1 MKKLLKNGVA
11 GVAALLLAAAA
22 IALLVFAFATLL
34 GVAAVLGLVAAGVLI
49 GAPAD
54 AKTLIRN
61 LMGAI
66 SKWVADFERIVA
78 SAGETML
85 TLLGKH
91 AAQAP
96 ADGDA
101 ATASS
106 AGEPGTGA
114 SVQASDDK
122 PRQSAGDKA
131 LHPAAA
137 AIVSAERSEPPASS
151 DAAKPNAPANK

>member
-11 GVAALLLAAAA
+11 GVVALLLAAAA
-22 IALLVFAFATLL
+22 VALLVFAFATLL

-54 AKTLIRN
+54 AKTLIRD

-66 SKWVADFERIVA
+66 SKWIADFERIV
-78 SAGETML
+78 SCAGETLL

-101 ATASS
+101 VNASS
-106 AGEPGTGA
+106 AGKSGTEA

-122 PRQSAGDKA
+122 PRQRACDKA
-131 LHPAAA
+131 PLPEAA
-137 AIVSAERSEPPASS
+137 AIVPAERSEPPAAS

>member
-22 IALLVFAFATLL
+22 VALLVFAFATLL

-54 AKTLIRN
+54 AKTLIRD
-61 LMGAI
+61 LMRAI

-122 PRQSAGDKA
+122 QRQSAGDKA
-131 LHPAAA
+131 LHPAA